1 MLFSRT
7 GVKLPPKQQDALS
20 NRLKNFE
27 KSENIPS
34 IQIHSEDQAVR
45 DQSSKQSRRGCV
57 KDKSRDRQ
65 KKKGHDAQAAKAN
78 SSLSSVSRVL
88 HEYPGIHP
96 ELRERIG
103 LAIQEL
109 GYSPPAGKQRWIK
122 TDKRLIYFLLINRE
136 LHINPYS
143 RILQA
148 IERETNRRGD
158 LLVYKSLRLNSELPS
173 EEIPRP
179 ASSSCKPAVGFPTGS
194 SLQGLPSQFT
204 GSAPG
209 AFRSLHSS
217 GNNFSGP
224 EPPQTDAVFFDGYQ
238 GAYESTRYLI
248 DLGHK
253 NILFIGDPAIGWFSS
268 IYRGY
273 TDAVAQAN
281 LNPIAQT
288 KTLSDSFYS
297 NGYFSVQMA
306 LEQDNSITA
315 IFAGCD
321 EIALGASKALND
333 RNFSVPR
340 DVSLIGFDDED
351 YASFTVPPLSTVRI
365 DVDAIGREFIT
376 LLCAKLDHP
385 GEGLSCRA
393 PSFKSH

>member
-1 MLFSRT
+1 M
-7 GVKLPPKQQDALS
+7 A
-20 NRLKNFE
+20 
-27 KSENIPS
+27 
-34 IQIHSEDQAVR
+34 
-45 DQSSKQSRRGCV
+45 
-57 KDKSRDRQ
+57 RQ
-65 KKKGHDAQAAKAN
+65 KPRQHKKKVTMQQVAHKAN

-103 LAIQEL
+103 RAIQEL

-122 TDKRLIYFLLINRE
+122 PDKRLIYFLLINRE

-158 LLVYKSLRLNSELPS
+158 LLVYKSFRLNPEHPVKTLSKAGLVELQ
-173 EEIPRP
+173 
-179 ASSSCKPAVGFPTGS
+179 ASAVGSATGVILTGPSFPDL
-194 SLQGLPSQFT
+194 LQALEDLGVPYIL
-204 GSAPG
+204 
-209 AFRSLHSS
+209 L

-224 EPPQTDAVFFDGYQ
+224 KPPETDVVFFDGYQ
-238 GAYESTRYLI
+238 GAFESTRYLI
-248 DLGHK
+248 DLGHR

-273 TDAVAQAN
+273 ADALAQAN
-281 LNPIAQT
+281 LVPIAQT

-306 LEQDNSITA
+306 FERDNSITA

-333 RNFSVPR
+333 RNLSVPR

-351 YASFTVPPLSTVRI
+351 YASFMVPPLSTVRI
-365 DVDAIGREFIT
+365 DVDVIGRELIT
-376 LLCAKLDHP
+376 LLYAKLDHP
-385 GEGLSCRA
+385 ERKFPAVRLPSNLIKRGTCRPVQVLTEA
-393 PSFKSH
+393 R